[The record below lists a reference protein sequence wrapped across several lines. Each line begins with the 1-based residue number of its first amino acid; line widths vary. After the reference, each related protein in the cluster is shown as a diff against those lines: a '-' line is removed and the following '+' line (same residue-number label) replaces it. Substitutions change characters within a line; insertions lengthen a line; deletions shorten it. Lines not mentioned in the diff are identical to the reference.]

1 VALETLHVLVEE
13 PSMEVALALLLPKML
28 RPGIRAEL
36 RQFQCKDEL
45 LKRLPDRL
53 KAYAQWLPAD
63 AAVLVVVDRDD
74 DDCRELKS
82 RLDEMAR
89 TAGLVTRT
97 EAGKTAR
104 GAASKT
110 RGTTAAEEVRFQ
122 VINRIAIE
130 ELESW
135 FFGDWVAVCEAYPK
149 MPASLPSRA
158 GFRDPDAIK
167 GGTWEA
173 LEREFQKKGYFGQGL
188 RKMELARE
196 VAARMDPLRNRSGSF
211 GCLKAALAAL

>member
-1 VALETLHVLVEE
+1 
-13 PSMEVALALLLPKML
+13 MEAALALLLPKML

-45 LKRLPDRL
+45 LKRLPERL
-53 KAYAQWLPAD
+53 RGYAQWLPPN

-74 DDCRELKS
+74 DDCRELKY

-89 TAGLVTRT
+89 AAGLVTC
-97 EAGKTAR
+97 
-104 GAASKT
+104 
-110 RGTTAAEEVRFQ
+110 TAARTAARSADAPPDEGGRFQ

-135 FFGDWVAVCEAYPK
+135 YFGDWAAVCAAYPK

-158 GFRDPDAIK
+158 GFRDPDGIK

-173 LEREFQKKGYFGQGL
+173 LEREFQKKGYFRHGL

-196 VAARMDPLRNRSGSF
+196 VAARMDPARNRSGSF
-211 GCLKAALAAL
+211 DCLQAVLALL